1 MFNFVLDKSCPLLPA
16 IIGKNLR
23 SKKIKFFIF
32 FCKPK
37 IKIKIMTDSTSVY
50 T

>member
-23 SKKIKFFIF
+23 SKKNKNFHFFLSLKSE
-32 FCKPK
+32 CN
-37 IKIKIMTDSTSVY
+37 
-50 T
+50 